1 MIQKAVRREPR
12 LVRIHDCTVNKSGSS
27 MHLTYLYMIL
37 MCLKERKQIQDEK
50 QRKPTFDYSSSCV
63 ASSQSWTFSSC
74 DAL

>member
-37 MCLKERKQIQDEK
+37 MCLDSNVLEGTKTNSR
-50 QRKPTFDYSSSCV
+50 
-63 ASSQSWTFSSC
+63 
-74 DAL
+74 